1 MKSPSRTK
9 PKRIKRS
16 RPQVIFRKREMADS
30 ASSRMTD
37 TDVEEEFVHDFSTTL
52 SSPAMAP
59 EIPELFSFA
68 PPVVDS
74 LETETSYKQNEVIQD
89 CLEYLT
95 ARDEHLIYNLHGVA
109 LLDREAHKAFLHKSL
124 GKYPERFVP
133 ADASRPWYLYW
144 CLSALT
150 ILGEDVSPYR
160 ESLVATASSM
170 QNDYGGF
177 GGGCGQTSH
186 LATTYA
192 VVLALA
198 LVGGEEAYEVI
209 DRRAMW
215 KWLCSLK
222 QPDGGFQVAMGGE
235 EDIR

>member
-1 MKSPSRTK
+1 
-9 PKRIKRS
+9 
-16 RPQVIFRKREMADS
+16 
-30 ASSRMTD
+30 MTD
-37 TDVEEEFVHDFSTTL
+37 TDVDEEFMHDFPTTA
-52 SSPAMAP
+52 AMAP
-59 EIPELFSFA
+59 DIPDLFTYP
-68 PPVVDS
+68 PPVRDT
-74 LETETSYKQNEVIQD
+74 LETDTSDSQDEVVRE
-89 CLEYLT
+89 CLQYLN
-95 ARDEHLIYNLHGVA
+95 ARDDHSVYNVHGVA
-109 LLDREAHKAFLHKSL
+109 RLERERHKAFLHKGL
-124 GKYPERFVP
+124 AKYPSQFVP

-144 CLSALT
+144 CLSALAL
-150 ILGEDVSPYR
+150 LGEDVSGYR
-160 ESLVATASSM
+160 EKLVATARSM

-215 KWLCSLK
+215 RWLCSLK

-235 EDIR
+235 EDIRYVGTKAGKLENHGISFSDSVLGELTARRWLSRC